1 MSNIVFGEID
11 WNDGDIKN
19 PQAAKTEYMRLSQGQ
34 NKIRVMGNPI
44 QFYVHWVQ
52 TQDGS
57 KRKIVSPI
65 SSPELVRQLEDS
77 GFKRQPKWLIKVLDR
92 SDDTFKL
99 LEVGSQI
106 YNGIR
111 ALYNDSSWGKVTSYD
126 ITINRGPKGAQ
137 PLYGVTPNP
146 KTKIPTELK
155 DRFVEFNN
163 NVDIERAIKPTEAEA
178 VCEIMG
184 WNKSRYVN
192 PTTQNMTDGD
202 DDDDFDFDFE

>member
-11 WNDGDIKN
+11 WNDGDVKN
-19 PQAAKTEYMRLSQGQ
+19 PQAAKTEYMRLTQGA
-34 NKIRVMGNPI
+34 NKIRVMGNPV

-65 SSPELVRQLEDS
+65 SSPDLVRRLEDS
-77 GFKRQPKWLIKVLDR
+77 GFKRQAKWLIKVLDR
-92 SDDTFKL
+92 SDDGFKL

-111 ALYNDSSWGKVTSYD
+111 NLYNDSSWGKVTTYD

-146 KTKIPTELK
+146 KTKIPSELK
-155 DRFVEFNN
+155 DRFAEFNK
-163 NVDIERAIKPTEAEA
+163 NVDVERAIKPTDPEV
-178 VCEIMG
+178 VCELMG
-184 WNKSRYVN
+184 WNVSQYVN
-192 PTTQNMTDGD
+192 PTVADNTTD
-202 DDDDFDFDFE
+202 DDDDYDFDFE

>member
-11 WNDGDIKN
+11 WNDGDVKN
-19 PQAAKTEYMRLSQGQ
+19 PQAAKTEYMRLTQGS
-34 NKIRVMGNPI
+34 NKVRVMGNPV

-65 SSPELVRQLEDS
+65 SSPDLVRRLEDS

-92 SDDTFKL
+92 SDDGFKL

-111 ALYNDSSWGKVTSYD
+111 NLYNDSS
-126 ITINRGPKGAQ
+126 
-137 PLYGVTPNP
+137 
-146 KTKIPTELK
+146 
-155 DRFVEFNN
+155 
-163 NVDIERAIKPTEAEA
+163 
-178 VCEIMG
+178 
-184 WNKSRYVN
+184 
-192 PTTQNMTDGD
+192 
-202 DDDDFDFDFE
+202 